1 MPNKPFACFITG
13 TDTGVGKTLVTA
25 ALLCAA
31 RNGGLSTIGLKPVA
45 AGCEQTPVGLRNED
59 ALMLQQYTSL
69 PLSYEQINPV
79 ALAQAIAPL
88 IAAVIK
94 QRRVDAARLEGL
106 CRGAL
111 MQRADL
117 TLIEGAGGWRVP
129 ISPRQYLSD
138 LVRLLDIPVLL
149 VAGVRLGCINHAL
162 LSAEAIR
169 ADGVRLL
176 GWIANEVDPRMPSI
190 DDNVRGIEERIDA
203 PLLGRIGWLEGNEP
217 VAAAAA
223 CLDINRLLPG

>member
-1 MPNKPFACFITG
+1 MPHKPFACFVTG

-31 RNGGLSTIGLKPVA
+31 RSAGLSTIGLKPVA
-45 AGCEQTPVGLRNED
+45 AGCEHTPEGLRNDD
-59 ALMLQQYTSL
+59 ALMLQQYTSV
-69 PLSYEQINPV
+69 PLSYQQINPV
-79 ALAQAIAPL
+79 ALAQAIAPH
-88 IAAVIK
+88 IAAASE

-106 CRGAL
+106 CRGVL

-129 ISPRQYLSD
+129 INPRQYLSD

-149 VAGVRLGCINHAL
+149 VVGIRLGCISHAL

-169 ADGVRLL
+169 ADGLRLL
-176 GWIANEVDPRMPSI
+176 GWVANEVDSQMPCI
-190 DDNVRGIEERIDA
+190 DDNVQAIEERIGA
-203 PLLGRIGWLEGNEP
+203 PLVGRIGWLEGSGP

>member
-45 AGCEQTPVGLRNED
+45 AGCEQTPGGLRNED

-79 ALAQAIAPL
+79 ALAQAIAPH
-88 IAAVIK
+88 IAAANE

-106 CRGAL
+106 CRAAL

-138 LVRLLDIPVLL
+138 LVRLLDIPVML
-149 VAGVRLGCINHAL
+149 VVGIRLGCINHAL
-162 LSAEAIR
+162 LSAEAIC
-169 ADGVRLL
+169 ADGARLL
-176 GWIANEVDPRMPSI
+176 GWIANEVDPQMPCI
-190 DDNVRGIEERIDA
+190 DENVQAIEARIDA
-203 PLLGRIGWLEGNEP
+203 PLVGRIGWLEGDDP

>member
-1 MPNKPFACFITG
+1 MPKPFACFVTG
-13 TDTGVGKTLVTA
+13 TDTGVGKTLVTS

-31 RNGGLSTIGLKPVA
+31 RSEGLSTIGLKPVA
-45 AGCEQTPVGLRNED
+45 AGCEQTPEGLRNED
-59 ALMLQQYTSL
+59 ALMLQQFTSL

-79 ALAQAIAPL
+79 ALVQAIAPH
-88 IAAVIK
+88 IAAANE
-94 QRRVDAARLEGL
+94 QRRVDATRLEGL

-149 VAGVRLGCINHAL
+149 VVGIRLGCINHAL

-169 ADGVRLL
+169 ADGARLL
-176 GWIANEVDPRMPSI
+176 GWVANEVDPQMPCI
-190 DDNVRGIEERIDA
+190 DDNVRAIEERIDA
-203 PLLGRIGWLEGNEP
+203 PLVGRIGWLKGDEP
-217 VAAAAA
+217 VAAAAT

>member
-1 MPNKPFACFITG
+1 MPNKPFACFVTG

-31 RNGGLSTIGLKPVA
+31 RNQGFSTIGLKPVA
-45 AGCEQTPVGLRNED
+45 AGCEQTPEGLRNED

-69 PLSYEQINPV
+69 PLTYEQINPV
-79 ALAQAIAPL
+79 ALAQAIAPH
-88 IAAVIK
+88 IAAANE
-94 QRRVDAARLEGL
+94 QRRLDASRLEGL

-149 VAGVRLGCINHAL
+149 VVGVRLGCINHAL
-162 LSAEAIR
+162 LSAEVIR
-169 ADGVRLL
+169 ADGARLL

-190 DDNVRGIEERIDA
+190 DDNVRAIEERIDA